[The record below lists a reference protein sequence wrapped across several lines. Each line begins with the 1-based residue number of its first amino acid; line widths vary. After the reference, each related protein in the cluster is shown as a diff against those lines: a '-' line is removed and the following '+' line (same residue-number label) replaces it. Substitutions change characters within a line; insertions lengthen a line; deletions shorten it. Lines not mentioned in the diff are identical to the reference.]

1 MIEIKRVNKL
11 YDGKEAIKD
20 ITLSIQRGSIFGLLG
35 SNGAGKTTLLKML
48 SGNLIQDSGEV
59 LIDQSPVF
67 ENREVKNRCF
77 FLPDMPY
84 FLANYS
90 VLQMAGFYS
99 HVYSDWNQ
107 ERFCQLQEVFTIPFQ
122 YKIHKLS
129 KGMQRQVAFWL
140 ALSTMPEVLILDE
153 PFDGLDPV
161 MRKNVKQL
169 LIQDVSEREMTILIS
184 SHNLREIE
192 DLADHVG
199 ILHHGKLI
207 IQKDLDDLKAD
218 VHKVQIA
225 FKNNI
230 PYGIYRGINILN
242 KERRGSVIVC
252 IVKGKESDIKEHF
265 NQFQPEI
272 FDMLPL
278 TLEEIFIYEMGDIG
292 YAIQNNII

>member
-1 MIEIKRVNKL
+1 MIEIKRVSK
-11 YDGKEAIKD
+11 YYEGKEAIKD
-20 ITLSIQRGSIFGLLG
+20 VTLVIQKASIFGLLG
-35 SNGAGKTTLLKML
+35 SNGAGKTTLLKMI
-48 SGNLIQDSGEV
+48 SGNLIQDNGEV
-59 LIDQSPVF
+59 LINQSPVF

-84 FLANYS
+84 FLANYT

-99 HVYSDWNQ
+99 QVYSHWNQ
-107 ERFCQLQEVFTIPFQ
+107 ERFYQLQEVFAIPLQ

-169 LIQDVSEREMTILIS
+169 LIHDVAERELTILIS

-199 ILHHGKLI
+199 ILHQGKLLI
-207 IQKDLDDLKAD
+207 EKDLDDLKAD

-225 FKNNI
+225 FKKKI
-230 PYGIYRGINILN
+230 PHGIYRGIQILN

-252 IVKGKESDIKEHF
+252 IVKGKETDILTHF
-265 NQFQPEI
+265 QQFQPDI
-272 FDMLPL
+272 LDMLPL
-278 TLEEIFIYEMGDIG
+278 TLEEIFIYEMEDIG
-292 YAIQNNII
+292 YAIQNNLD